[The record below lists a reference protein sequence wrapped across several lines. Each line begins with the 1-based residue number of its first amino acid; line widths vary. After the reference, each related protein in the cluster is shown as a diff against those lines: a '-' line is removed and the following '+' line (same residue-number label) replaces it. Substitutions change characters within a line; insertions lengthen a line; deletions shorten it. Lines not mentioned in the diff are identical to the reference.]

1 MNRVPIVLFALLA
14 AACNDSRPEVTV
26 YVSLDEMFSRPV
38 LDRFEAESGIR
49 VLAKTDPEA
58 SKTVGLVNKLLA
70 MKDRPEADVYW
81 NNEPLRALVL
91 KRAGLL
97 EPISP
102 EAAADIP
109 ARFRDP
115 DGRWFG
121 IAARARVILYHTE
134 LVKESEAPRSL
145 WDFTR
150 PEWKGRFAIADPL
163 FGSTSTH
170 VAALFA
176 TIGVERTRAL
186 LAGWKENGAVVV
198 AGNAVAR
205 NMVMDGQIAAC
216 LTDTDDA
223 NEAIELGRPVRMVYP
238 DQDGIGTLVF
248 PNTIL
253 LIRGGPHPELGRKLV
268 EFLAT
273 REVEAELARSKS
285 AQIPVREGIPPHGPE
300 FELSRI
306 RAMEV
311 DYEKAAGALEASG
324 EFVEALFHR

>member
-1 MNRVPIVLFALLA
+1 MKRALVLFTILA
-14 AACNDSRPEVTV
+14 AGCDTSQPEVTV

-38 LDRFEAESGIR
+38 LERFEAESGIR

-97 EPISP
+97 EPIEP
-102 EAAADIP
+102 PDAADIP
-109 ARFRDP
+109 AIFRDP
-115 DGRWFG
+115 DGSWFG
-121 IAARARVILYHTE
+121 IAARARVILYNTE
-134 LVKESEAPRSL
+134 LVAESEAPRSL

-170 VAALFA
+170 VAALCA
-176 TIGVERTRAL
+176 TIGVEATEAL
-186 LAGWKENGAVVV
+186 LAAWKENGAVVV
-198 AGNAVAR
+198 AGNSVAR
-205 NMVMDGQIAAC
+205 NMVMEGQIAAC

-223 NEAIELGRPVRMVYP
+223 NEAIELGKPVRMVYP

-253 LIRGGPHPELGRKLV
+253 LIRGGPNPENGRKLV
-268 EFLAT
+268 EFLAG
-273 REVEAELARSKS
+273 REVESELARSRS
-285 AQIPVREGIPPHGPE
+285 AQMPVREGIPPHGPE
-300 FELSRI
+300 FDLSRI

-311 DYEKAAGALEASG
+311 DYEKAAALLERSGA
-324 EFVEALFHR
+324 FVEGLFHR